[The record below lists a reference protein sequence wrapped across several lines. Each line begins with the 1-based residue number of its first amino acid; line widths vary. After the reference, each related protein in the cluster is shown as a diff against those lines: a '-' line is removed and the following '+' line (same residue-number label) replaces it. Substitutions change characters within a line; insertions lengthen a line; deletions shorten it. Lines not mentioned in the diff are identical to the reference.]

1 MPRTKQPEERRMK
14 KKDRVIKSV
23 CAIFLLIVS
32 FSCAPKKKVVLTPL
46 QLEEFQDKAEA
57 ADRLYET
64 GSYTCLKE
72 SCKIY
77 RELLPIQHN
86 QKSIKEKLIKAVILF
101 IIRQRELGIHES
113 TYFDEASALIRNNP
127 FLSEFSTCLEL
138 ADSIPVRTKGM
149 KGDIIDDSRRSDS
162 RRERLKENIE
172 KWRQELEEKSKT
184 EVFYAYL
191 HIARNCHFTY
201 ITRENKV
208 IGETADLTY
217 LREIFPH
224 SPLIKYKLSFCPQE
238 DVEGLRKLLQT
249 EPRFYEIH
257 YFLGEQ
263 ALNQGLLVTAE
274 KNFLECFEHIPES
287 LPTVIS
293 LASISFAFEDFEKS
307 LDFYDKAI
315 SMVPEFR
322 EALLGKAICLSYM
335 ERHEEAIEVCNEI
348 LRLGGYYLGDT
359 CYWHAWNQNEL
370 ERLDEAW
377 ESVEKSKTYFVGYS
391 QVFALAGVIAY
402 KKGEKEVAE
411 TNFKEALK
419 LDPNNCEAA
428 FYLGKIFGERQEWAR
443 SGEYYERAALCHYGK
458 ELALERKIAE
468 IEGSDF
474 SEERK
479 QKMIAKKKVQLKN
492 TILTKATFFYNAAA
506 GYFNAEMD
514 DQALKLAEQATSHI
528 TLKQKAE
535 ELILKIKE
543 RKDGKRNL
551 FLERSI

>member
-1 MPRTKQPEERRMK
+1 
-14 KKDRVIKSV
+14 
-23 CAIFLLIVS
+23 
-32 FSCAPKKKVVLTPL
+32 
-46 QLEEFQDKAEA
+46 
-57 ADRLYET
+57 
-64 GSYTCLKE
+64 
-72 SCKIY
+72 
-77 RELLPIQHN
+77 
-86 QKSIKEKLIKAVILF
+86 
-101 IIRQRELGIHES
+101 
-113 TYFDEASALIRNNP
+113 
-127 FLSEFSTCLEL
+127 
-138 ADSIPVRTKGM
+138 M

-359 CYWHAWNQNEL
+359 CYWLAWNQNEL

-411 TNFKEALK
+411 TNFKESLK

-428 FYLGKIFGERQEWAR
+428 FYLGKIFGDRQEWAR